1 MDAPY
6 AVFHVCVGKDTLSRL
21 MYVVTSDTGADVEAN
36 TSPASIPAS
45 GFDTDPTNDATLF
58 ALNERRGA
66 TGEATLII

>member
-1 MDAPY
+1 
-6 AVFHVCVGKDTLSRL
+6 

>member
-1 MDAPY
+1 M
-6 AVFHVCVGKDTLSRL
+6 CVGKDTLSCL
-21 MYVVTSDTGADVEAN
+21 TYVVTSDTGADVEAN

-66 TGEATLII
+66 TGEAKLVI